1 MCDVA
6 MKKSDYKL
14 RMREEARQKLRGPQ
28 GGVTGSKEY
37 RERIERGRKHMMA
50 KGAIGAGGA
59 THARIAGEL
68 EYLINNYTPSN
79 NRRIEE
85 LIEKW
90 RKSGDPEYDVGVRV
104 RYRRAVQK
112 HMRESNPI

>member
-1 MCDVA
+1 MA

-14 RMREEARQKLRGPQ
+14 RMREEARQKLKGPL

-37 RERIERGRKHMMA
+37 RERVERGRKHMLA

-79 NRRIEE
+79 NPRIEE

-90 RKSGDPEYDVGVRV
+90 RKSGDPDYDPGVRV
-104 RYRRAVQK
+104 KYRRAIQK